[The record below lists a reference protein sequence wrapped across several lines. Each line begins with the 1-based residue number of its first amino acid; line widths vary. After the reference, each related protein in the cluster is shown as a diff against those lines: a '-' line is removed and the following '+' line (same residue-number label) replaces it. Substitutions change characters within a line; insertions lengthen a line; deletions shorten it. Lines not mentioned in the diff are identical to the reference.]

1 MEFVLG
7 LALSLHVGFDDSY
20 NNIHPKFSASYEN
33 LIMGGY
39 YNSIKKPSF
48 YFGRSS
54 DLTEN
59 LTLETVIVS
68 GYVYGP
74 IIPAARL
81 LYKDKYYLTY
91 GQEGKGGGIVIG
103 IDIPLGSTN
112 TR

>member
-1 MEFVLG
+1 MEFILG
-7 LALSLHVGFDDSY
+7 LALSLHVGFEDDY
-20 NNIHPKFSASYEN
+20 NNYHPKFTANYEN
-33 LIMGGY
+33 LTMGVY
-39 YNSIKKPSF
+39 YNSVKKPSF

-74 IIPAARL
+74 VIPAARF

-91 GQEGKGGGIVIG
+91 GQEGNGGGIVIG
-103 IDIPLGSTN
+103 IDIPLGSIN